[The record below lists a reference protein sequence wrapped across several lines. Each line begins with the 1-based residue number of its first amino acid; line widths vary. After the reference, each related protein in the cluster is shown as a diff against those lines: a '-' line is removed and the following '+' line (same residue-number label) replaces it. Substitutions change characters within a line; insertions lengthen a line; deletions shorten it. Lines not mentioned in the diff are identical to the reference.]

1 MSPNVSKKIEDI
13 FLQIENNLLK
23 ILIVKTIYKLTY
35 IHKLILNKIKKSYK
49 IVYGDPNYLYKIWK
63 VWMRFINK
71 IV

>member
-1 MSPNVSKKIEDI
+1 VSPNVSKKIEDI

-49 IVYGDPNYLYKIWK
+49 IVYGDPNYLYKI
-63 VWMRFINK
+63 
-71 IV
+71 